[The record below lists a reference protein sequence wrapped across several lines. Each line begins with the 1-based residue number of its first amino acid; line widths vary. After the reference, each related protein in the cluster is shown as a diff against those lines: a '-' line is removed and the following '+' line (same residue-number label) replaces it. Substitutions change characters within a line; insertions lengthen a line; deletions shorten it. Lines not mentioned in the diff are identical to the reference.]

1 MAGKISELPSHD
13 KLALDT
19 MFEVVA
25 LVQGRLTNV
34 RVDFQTFKRDLELST
49 GTAYDMAVKYG
60 YVGTEEEWLTSLQG
74 DSAYSLAVEQG
85 FPGTQADWINALG
98 ALYSIT
104 PAVKGQVLVAGDT
117 TAEWQPVEGPVLTA
131 LERLGFTVNGDGELV
146 IDEGELTIRG

>member
-1 MAGKISELPSHD
+1 MAGKISELPIQD
-13 KLALDT
+13 KLTLET
-19 MFEVVA
+19 LFEVV
-25 LVQGRLTNV
+25 LSVDGRLTNA

-60 YVGTEEEWLTSLQG
+60 YVGTEEEWLTSLRG
-74 DSAYSLAVEQG
+74 ESAYNLAVEQG

-104 PAVKGQVLVAGDT
+104 PAVKGQVLVAGET
-117 TAEWQPVEGPVLTA
+117 TAEWQPAEGPVLQA

-146 IDEGELTIRG
+146 FDEGELTIRS